1 MPDSTSPD
9 TIPGVAGSEVSDAF
23 ALLGDETRLAILLAL
38 WLEYEPH
45 SEEPASYSR
54 IYDRVDYDDRGNFSY
69 HLGKLVGQFV
79 DKKPD
84 QGGYKLLDP
93 GLKLV
98 RALIA
103 GIWRQ
108 DETLNPTEIDQRCQ
122 LCGAPTAVGY
132 ADRQVYWKC
141 TSCSGIVPEGS
152 EKEGFLGGVAF
163 EPAGMFDRT
172 PEEIKASSRV
182 AILHHEGSMFDGLC
196 PTCSGPVEGWLD
208 PCLKHESEGACQH
221 CGYRFSTRARFQC
234 RVCKD
239 HTTISPMSL
248 ALLHPA
254 VVTFYENHGVST
266 RFTADD
272 FGSGKRIESLLE
284 GHRMDI
290 IETDPPK
297 VAVTVS
303 YEGDE
308 VHLIFDESVDVVDV
322 RG

>member
-1 MPDSTSPD
+1 MPKPTPLDSVQ
-9 TIPGVAGSEVSDAF
+9 GVAGPEVSDAF
-23 ALLGDETRLAILLAL
+23 ALLADETRLAIILAL
-38 WLEYEPH
+38 WAEHEPH
-45 SEEPASYSR
+45 SEEPVSYSQL
-54 IYDRVDYDDRGNFSY
+54 YNRVDYDDRGNFSY
-69 HLGKLVGQFV
+69 HLGKLVGSFV
-79 DKKPD
+79 QKEQDG
-84 QGGYKLLDP
+84 GGYRLLDP

-103 GIWRQ
+103 GIWRA
-108 DETLNPTEIDQRCQ
+108 DETLAAREIDQRCQ
-122 LCGAPTAVGY
+122 LCGGPTVVGY
-132 ADRQVYWKC
+132 ANRQVYWKC
-141 TSCSGIVPEGS
+141 TDCSGIVPEGS
-152 EKEGFLGGVAF
+152 EKEGFLGAVAF
-163 EPAGMFDRT
+163 EPAGLFDRT

-208 PCLKHESEGACQH
+208 PCLEHEPDGVCQQ

-239 HTTISPMSL
+239 HTTTSPMSL

-272 FGSGKRIESLLE
+272 FTSGKQIESLLD

-290 IETDPPK
+290 VETEPPR

-303 YEGDE
+303 YDGDE
-308 VHLIFDESVDVVDV
+308 IRLIFDESVDVVEV